1 MKSSLAAIQTRR
13 DGLTSLLKMEG
24 YLSVAELSR
33 RFSVSEATIRR
44 DLDILQG
51 ENRLTRTYGGALSE
65 YDALFQPFY
74 QRHAQRRKRKQRI
87 ARAAIELIEAGFS
100 VFLDAGST
108 VYSIAE
114 LIPEKRP
121 DNLTVVTNSLP
132 VAEVLT
138 SAQACETYLLG
149 GRILPHQLVVVGPGA
164 SIGLNSWRFD
174 LAFLSAEGMTAEGLW
189 NSQDDISDFQ
199 RHVCGRTV
207 RTCFCLDN
215 SKLGRSAPSFLMPWA
230 TLDVLVTT
238 ATYQELLASGVSMD
252 RRKYRQA

>member
-1 MKSSLAAIQTRR
+1 
-13 DGLTSLLKMEG
+13 MEG

-65 YDALFQPFY
+65 YDALFLPFH

-108 VYSIAE
+108 IYSIAE
-114 LIPEKRP
+114 LIPEKCP
-121 DNLTVVTNSLP
+121 EDLTVVTNSLP

-138 SAQACETYLLG
+138 SAQACETHLLG

-164 SIGLNSWRFD
+164 SIGLSSWQFD

-199 RHVCGRTV
+199 RHVSGRTA

-215 SKLGRSAPSFLMPWA
+215 SKLGRSAPSFLMAWA
-230 TLDVLVTT
+230 TLDVLVTN
-238 ATYQELLASGVSMD
+238 ATYQELLASDISMD